1 MMKKWTENQIV
12 VAVVTLLIVALCAFA
27 LGKRAGLR
35 QKSWQA
41 AVAAHHAAVNHCRAL
56 GDEADRRIKMA
67 WRAHMPIPEFEEHFG
82 KLVPVDQGDFPN
94 ANDDTT
100 HVYTH
105 APSHRVFYL
114 RFEEG
119 KLVGHRSNHGA
130 DDIQPYLP
138 SIEDRLASMK

>member
-1 MMKKWTENQIV
+1 MKKGTGNQIV
-12 VAVVTLLIVALCAFA
+12 VGVVVLFVVAVCGFA
-27 LGKRAGLR
+27 LGKRAGAKR
-35 QKSWQA
+35 QSWRA
-41 AVAAHHAAVNHCRAL
+41 AVAAQHAVVSHCRAL
-56 GDEADRRIKMA
+56 GDEANRRVKMA
-67 WRAHMPIPEFEEHFG
+67 WRARMPISEFEEHFG
-82 KLVPVDQGDFPN
+82 TLAPVDQGDFPE

-114 RFEEG
+114 RFAEG
-119 KLVGHRSNHGA
+119 RLVGHRSSHGA